1 MSEKILKALMQLF
14 AIIARP
20 DSNLQDRKEV
30 VETFL
35 KQFLNQ
41 ELVDEYLKVFDEFYN
56 IYQQKQNE
64 GKRQKSI
71 SLSSVKVL
79 KICTAIN
86 EELDQK
92 QKSIVLLRLLEFI
105 KSDTTEKSG
114 DTNDISEQ
122 EFEFVKTVSD
132 TFNISDDEFNRMKSF
147 VICDFDKIPES
158 PRILRINNDKD
169 FEHPT
174 TKHIYSE
181 SLKGEIRVFHIL
193 STSMYLMRCQ
203 SEQELYINGQI
214 VHQDK
219 VYVLNVGCSIRNSKV
234 SPIYYSAIVSAF
246 MEDTEK
252 TKIIFDVKNVE
263 FKFKGG
269 AVGLHPMSLVEES
282 GSLVGIMGA
291 SGAGKTTLLNVL
303 NGTAQPTS
311 GEVCINGFNIFTQKE
326 KVDGL
331 IGHVSQ
337 DDLLIEELTVFQN
350 LYYNARL
357 CFDNYSE
364 EQLIAAVDN
373 LLMNLGLFEK
383 KDIIVG
389 SPLNKK
395 ISGGQ
400 RKRLNISLEL
410 IREPAILFLDEPTS
424 GLSSSDSENIMDLL
438 KELAFKGKLI
448 FVVIHQP
455 SSDIFKMFDKLII
468 LDTGGFLIY
477 HGNPVDSIM
486 YFKSR
491 IHQADWND
499 SECSLCGNVN
509 PEQVFNIVEAHV
521 LDEYGNPTHTR
532 KTSPKEWAQHYKKY
546 IECNIPKTFQIPEKV
561 PEISFKIPNKIRQ
574 WKVFVVRDVLSK
586 IANKQYMYIS
596 ILESPI
602 LATFLAFIIK
612 YYNVDVSNE
621 FGYTLLNNSNIPV
634 YIFMAVIVAI
644 FVGLTVSA
652 EEIIKDRLILKRE
665 SFLNLSWGSYLMS
678 KIVILFS
685 LSAIQAL
692 LFIVVGNTIIEIRG
706 FDMYIHYWLVLFSS
720 FCFANLLGLNVSD
733 SFKTAVTIYILIP
746 FLVIPQMIL
755 SGIIV
760 KFDKL
765 NPSVSS
771 PSDIPFYGEIIT
783 ARWAYEALAVYQFKE
798 NKYEKLYYPY
808 EKVMKTANYKK
819 DFWLTR
825 LTNEIEAVK
834 RDFEDKSR
842 KDKIVKSLALLR
854 NEIAEEVSVNKK
866 VQFEGD
872 LKNLFYEKLTVE
884 NMDAVKKYFADLRQ
898 YFIKVFN
905 NAGDKKEKFNKSI
918 QRTDQQIQ
926 ELEMLKRNHY
936 NENLEKLVSN
946 SDAEDRVVE
955 YNERLYRKVDPIFQ
969 DPKSKF
975 IKAHF
980 YAPRKQLFG
989 NFVDTYWINLAV
1001 IWFSI
1006 LTLYIALYYR
1016 LLKKFLDSFG
1026 RISEKI
1032 FKPKE

>member
-105 KSDTTEKSG
+105 KSDSPEATSG
-114 DTNDISEQ
+114 EYDISEQ
-122 EFEFVKTVSD
+122 EFEFVKTVAD
-132 TFNISDDEFNRMKSF
+132 TFNISDDEFDRVKSF
-147 VICDFDKIPES
+147 VIHDFEKIPDS
-158 PRILRINNDKD
+158 SRILRINSEKD
-169 FEHPT
+169 FQHPAS
-174 TKHIYSE
+174 KHIYSE
-181 SLKGEIRVFHIL
+181 SLKGEIRVFHIH
-193 STSMYLMRCQ
+193 STGMYLMRCK
-203 SEQELYINGQI
+203 SDQELLINGQI

-219 VYVLNVGCSIRNSKV
+219 VYVLNQGCSIRNSKI
-234 SPIYYSAIVSAF
+234 SPVYYSAIVSAF

-252 TKIIFDVKNVE
+252 TKIVFEVKSVE
-263 FKFKGG
+263 FRFKGG
-269 AVGLHPMSLVEES
+269 SVGLHPINLIEES

-311 GEVCINGFNIFTQKE
+311 GEVCINGFNIFTQKD
-326 KVDGL
+326 KIDGL

-357 CFDNYSE
+357 CFDNYTE
-364 EQLIAAVDN
+364 EQLVAAVDN
-373 LLMNLGLFEK
+373 LLMNLGLYEK

-468 LDTGGFLIY
+468 LDTGGYLIY

-491 IHQADWND
+491 IHQADWNE

-546 IECNIPKTFQIPEKV
+546 IECNIPKSIQVPEKV

-574 WKVFVVRDVLSK
+574 WKVFVIRDVLSK

-596 ILESPI
+596 ILESPV
-602 LATFLAFIIK
+602 LATFLAYIIK

-621 FGYTLLNNSNIPV
+621 YGYTLLSNSNIPV

-678 KIVILFS
+678 KVVILFT

-692 LFIVVGNTIIEIRG
+692 LFVGVGNTIIEIRG
-706 FDMYIHYWLVLFSS
+706 FDMYLHYWLVLFSS

-798 NKYEKLYYPY
+798 NRYEKMYYPY

-819 DFWLTR
+819 DFWLTK
-825 LTNEIEAVK
+825 LDNDINTVK
-834 RDFEDKSR
+834 RDIEDKS
-842 KDKIVKSLALLR
+842 KKEKLVQILELLR
-854 NEIAEEVSVNKK
+854 NEISEEVIYNKK
-866 VQFEGD
+866 VRFEG
-872 LKNLFYEKLTVE
+872 NVNGLFYEKLNEE
-884 NMDAVKKYFADLRQ
+884 NIESVKKYFAALRQ
-898 YFIKVFN
+898 YYIRVFN

-918 QRTDQQIQ
+918 QGTEQQQ
-926 ELEMLKRNHY
+926 LELEMTKRKHY
-936 NENLEKLVSN
+936 NENLEKLVCN
-946 SDAEDRVVE
+946 SDAEERVVE
-955 YNERLYRKVDPIFQ
+955 YNSRLYRKIDPIFQ

-980 YAPRKQLFG
+980 YAPRKQFFG
-989 NFVDTYWINLAV
+989 NYVDTYWINLAV

-1006 LTLYIALYYR
+1006 ITLYIALYYR
-1016 LLKKFLDSFG
+1016 LMKKFLDTCG
-1026 RISEKI
+1026 RVSEKI
-1032 FKPKE
+1032 FKPKD